1 MPSGQSSALASPVRG
16 FADGSVTIAG
26 VSGSGCGSCA
36 DWDTEEGA
44 GALELPEGGAPE
56 AETCPLA
63 VQAQRHIT
71 AVLSANRALHKRFV
85 MPVNLAIGKTRR
97 KEANKK
103 KRRHLYRRSSL
114 IFCFV
119 PYPVF
124 TIAFQRNYPYTNIH
138 KTEAFVNRKANIS
151 HKSGA
156 FKEAG
161 KPREPRFSAH
171 RRCAHGGYRRD
182 NFPAGY

>member
-1 MPSGQSSALASPVRG
+1 MLFRSPSGQSSALASPVRG

-26 VSGSGCGSCA
+26 VSGSGCGCGSCA

-56 AETCPLA
+56 AETCPPA

-124 TIAFQRNYPYTNIH
+124 TIAFQRNYPYTIY
-138 KTEAFVNRKANIS
+138 T
-151 HKSGA
+151 
-156 FKEAG
+156 
-161 KPREPRFSAH
+161 KPKLL
-171 RRCAHGGYRRD
+171 
-182 NFPAGY
+182 